1 MFELY
6 VLNIFDELSKGE
18 IDIDTAVDMIKIE
31 AAERIAKLNE
41 DMRAAEEQDLRAE
54 EDAYYNELYEAVNP
68 LNIDDAVEDW

>member
-6 VLNIFDELSKGE
+6 VLDIFEELSKGE

-54 EDAYYNELYEAVNP
+54 EDAYYDELYEAVNP